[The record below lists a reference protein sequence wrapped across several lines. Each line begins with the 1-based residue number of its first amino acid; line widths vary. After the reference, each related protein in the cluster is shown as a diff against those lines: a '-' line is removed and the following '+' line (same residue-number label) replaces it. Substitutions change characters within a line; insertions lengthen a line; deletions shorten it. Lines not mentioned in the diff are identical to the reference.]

1 MKDAAKAYL
10 TGLFRK
16 SAPSILSIQDIE
28 QIEGLVFIRKEH
40 HNQRL
45 ILLYRHIQIALSRVY
60 GLMVLIGRLLFY
72 LASSFNNAF
81 RLDKKSTKKQTESN
95 DRLIELLTHYDID
108 PKRVVYM
115 GMNTNHSKHMVA
127 ESSDLLKLFF
137 SKYKIRKNCVI
148 FSDNG
153 NAFFEEGESALIK
166 VGFDIHRTYP
176 APVHFYLSPNDS
188 HLHLHGSAKAS
199 WRQSGVDFKDDVS
212 SSLMLL
218 NHLDVEISTNSKM
231 WFSRNII
238 HLEEDSVIELIGK
251 SNIEKSEYR
260 MECKEL
266 FQKFVSNN
274 NNNI

>member
-1 MKDAAKAYL
+1 M
-10 TGLFRK
+10 
-16 SAPSILSIQDIE
+16 
-28 QIEGLVFIRKEH
+28 
-40 HNQRL
+40 
-45 ILLYRHIQIALSRVY
+45 
-60 GLMVLIGRLLFY
+60 
-72 LASSFNNAF
+72 
-81 RLDKKSTKKQTESN
+81 
-95 DRLIELLTHYDID
+95 IELLTHYDID

-238 HLEEDSVIELIGK
+238 HLEEDSVIELL
-251 SNIEKSEYR
+251 N
-260 MECKEL
+260 
-266 FQKFVSNN
+266 
-274 NNNI
+274 